1 MKATM
6 LLTT

>member
-6 LLTT
+6 

>member
-6 LLTT
+6 QRW